1 VSILS
6 SITTSM
12 SVFSQDLLSGPL
24 GTHLA
29 EKVPTGPFEMPLLIA
44 KELDNPLVLPDS
56 QAEYAAG
63 VCQSG
68 VDLDDR
74 TFEGRDHVGL
84 VTADSPADPRA
95 DQLDPTR
102 LAGQPAT
109 SGC

>member
-24 GTHLA
+24 CTHLA
-29 EKVPTGPFEMPLLIA
+29 ENVPTGPFEMPLLIA
-44 KELDNPLVLPDS
+44 QGLDDPLVLPDP

-63 VCQSG
+63 MCQSG
-68 VDLDDR
+68 VDLDYR
-74 TFEGRDHVGL
+74 TFEGRDHVSL
-84 VTADSPADPRA
+84 VTADSPLIPELITWT
-95 DQLDPTR
+95 QQR
-102 LAGQPAT
+102 LAGQPAA

>member
-1 VSILS
+1 
-6 SITTSM
+6 
-12 SVFSQDLLSGPL
+12 
-24 GTHLA
+24 
-29 EKVPTGPFEMPLLIA
+29 
-44 KELDNPLVLPDS
+44 
-56 QAEYAAG
+56 

-102 LAGQPAT
+102 LAGQPAP